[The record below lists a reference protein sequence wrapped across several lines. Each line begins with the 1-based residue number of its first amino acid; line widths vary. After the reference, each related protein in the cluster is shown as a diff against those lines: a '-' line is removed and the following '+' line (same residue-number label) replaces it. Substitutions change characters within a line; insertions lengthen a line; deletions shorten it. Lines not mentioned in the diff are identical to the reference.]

1 VDDVGDEAEAK
12 GGGVGEVS
20 QDNRDDEWLT
30 RLFTTNSGAYCSC
43 PNDWKPRS
51 NSGSGL
57 YSKLL
62 LPRSSSHAKSG
73 VALSWSQ
80 VVLKTE

>member
-1 VDDVGDEAEAK
+1 VDDAGDEAEAK
-12 GGGVGEVS
+12 GGVGEVS
-20 QDNRDDEWLT
+20 KDNRDDEWST
-30 RLFTTNSGAYCSC
+30 RWFATNPGAYCSC

-62 LPRSSSHAKSG
+62 LLRSSSHVKSG
-73 VALSWSQ
+73 VALGWPQ